1 MIHPVP
7 KPIKRVKVRASKQ
20 KFGKSV
26 RVKDPDY
33 LAHIRKTCRCL
44 CENRIP
50 ANGKWTDVEACNW
63 FTSTTGRTITE
74 AAHVR
79 GKGAGGGD
87 EQVVP
92 LCGKHHRWGKH
103 SLHNLNVAGFD
114 KFWGISVRKIARS
127 LRREY
132 LTRIKA

>member
-1 MIHPVP
+1 MALALIFILMIHPVK
-7 KPIKRVKVRASKQ
+7 KPQRIR
-20 KFGKSV
+20 
-26 RVKDPDY
+26 DPDY
-33 LAHIRKTCRCL
+33 LAHIRTMGCL
-44 CENRIP
+44 LHVGFFRSGDNLKDHCDGFQVVDAGEAHWGRYRI
-50 ANGKWTDVEACNW
+50 V
-63 FTSTTGRTITE
+63 SE

-114 KFWGISVRKIARS
+114 KYWNLHVRKIARE
-127 LRREY
+127 LRQTYVNE
-132 LTRIKA
+132 RIGK